1 MKSNVK
7 SLLSNLQ
14 ELNDTNTIKVNVPS
28 IGKSVEFKL
37 ASVSQQKELIRT
49 LFDGVDGVIKRTN
62 IFNKLITDNCIA
74 EGIEFLITDRQS
86 ILIDIRK
93 STIGSEYMLKDVE
106 YDLNDLPALDKK
118 SFKLKKKV
126 THDGI
131 TVNLKVP
138 TLTLDSEVNK
148 KVEAE
153 FAKVTDEKEKVKQ
166 SLDLVVAFETAKY
179 VADITIGDES
189 LTFDDISVYER
200 RQVINNLPLALN
212 NKILDYIGTIKEAT
226 DKALTLTDEVVVE
239 IDANFLSSD

>member
-14 ELNDTNTIKVNVPS
+14 ELNETNTIKVNVPS
-28 IGKSVEFKL
+28 LGKKVDFTL

-49 LFDGVDGVIKRTN
+49 VFDGVDGVIKRTN
-62 IFNKLITDNCIA
+62 ILNKLITDNCIA
-74 EGIEFLITDRQS
+74 EGVEFLITDRPS
-86 ILIDIRK
+86 ILVDIRK
-93 STIGSEYMLKDVE
+93 NTIGSTYKHKDVE
-106 YDLNDLPALDKK
+106 YDLNDLPAINAK

-126 THDGI
+126 THEGI

-148 KVEAE
+148 KVETE
-153 FAKVTDEKEKVKQ
+153 FSKITDEQEKVKN

-179 VADITIGDES
+179 VTDVTIGDES
-189 LTFDDISVYER
+189 LSFDDISVYER
-200 RQVINNLPLALN
+200 RQIINNLPLALN

-226 DKALTLTDEVVVE
+226 DDALTLADEVVVE